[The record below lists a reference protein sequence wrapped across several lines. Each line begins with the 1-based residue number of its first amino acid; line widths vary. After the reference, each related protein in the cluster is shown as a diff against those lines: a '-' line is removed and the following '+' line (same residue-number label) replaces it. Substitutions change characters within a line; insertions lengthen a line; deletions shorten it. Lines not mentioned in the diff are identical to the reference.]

1 MKAAL
6 AVLLALGAVSCNQDP
21 IGDPGVVCTAIAMAG
36 LGVDV
41 KDETTS
47 QPICDATV
55 TATEGTYSERLVAV
69 GCTFAGA
76 FERTGTY
83 TVRAEKAGFAPKEVG
98 KVVVVMDNGVCPHVR
113 ETRLSV
119 ALVPLG
125 APQ

>member
-1 MKAAL
+1 MRAAL
-6 AVLLALGAVSCNQDP
+6 VVLVALGAVSCNQDSER
-21 IGDPGVVCTAIAMAG
+21 GSGVVCTAIAKAG

-98 KVVVVMDNGVCPHVR
+98 KVVVVMDDGVCPHVR

-119 ALVPLG
+119 ALAPLG
-125 APQ
+125 ASQ